1 MVDISESLFQVPQ
14 SGGILQIESPTTL
27 QIQEKIMISH
37 DSYIYKFALPDNLT
51 FGCPLGGHVKFIAE
65 IDGKICKR
73 SYTPISDVL

>member
-1 MVDISESLFQVPQ
+1 
-14 SGGILQIESPTTL
+14 
-27 QIQEKIMISH
+27 MISH

-73 SYTPISDVL
+73 SYTPISDVLQLGTVDFVIKIYRAG